1 MPQWQDT
8 EERKYMNKDVIYN
21 EQSDNK
27 SSNNKRLEDDKILK
41 IEKGFIPF
49 ITCGDPNLDV
59 TEELIYALAKENVSL
74 IELGIPF
81 SDPTAEGPVIQ
92 MASQRALLAGVTTDK
107 IFDMVERV
115 RKNTDIPLVFMTY
128 ANVVYSYGTE
138 KFLQKASN
146 LGIYGI
152 ILPDVPFEEKEEFS
166 PMCNKYGIKFISL
179 IAPTSEQRIETI
191 ASHGIYGI
199 ILPDVP
205 FEEKEEFSPMC
216 NKYGI
221 KFISLIAPTSEQRIE
236 TIASQA
242 EGFIYC
248 VSSMGVTGVR
258 NSFAANIKE
267 VVKKIKWCTDIPV
280 AVGFGVSRPE
290 HVASIHEYADAAI
303 VGSAIVSICGEYKE
317 KCVPKVIE
325 YVREMTEFLLKT

>member
-27 SSNNKRLEDDKILK
+27 SFNNKRLEDDKILK

-59 TEELIYALAKENVSL
+59 TEDLIYALAKENVSL

-146 LGIYGI
+146 L
-152 ILPDVPFEEKEEFS
+152 
-166 PMCNKYGIKFISL
+166 
-179 IAPTSEQRIETI
+179 
-191 ASHGIYGI
+191 GIYGI